1 MWIRLIVVLL
11 IALVCSLILTPLVR
25 KVGTKF
31 SIVEKPSSRKIHKR
45 AVTCLGGVAIYIS
58 FMASVLVAALIV
70 FKNPHISFSYELVG
84 LLCGG
89 SIILVLGLVD
99 DIKGTRAPVKVAWQ
113 IAAAL
118 VTSAVFG
125 IRMTYVDIPFF
136 GVIWLRTFSL
146 PLTLLWVVGLTN
158 ALNWLDGLDGLA
170 AGVSSIACVSLL
182 VVSWRGGDL
191 FSVIVLIALLG
202 ATLGFLKYNFYPA
215 KVFMGDTGSNFL
227 GFVLANV
234 AIMGGLKSAAA
245 LSLMVPILI
254 LGIPIFDTLFSIWRR
269 VRLKKSPIK
278 PDTDH
283 FHFRLVKLGLNQRQA
298 VLVIYVISAVLGG
311 CAILLAQNP
320 TLTSLAVVVFIVGLL
335 VLAFLR
341 LGLLSVS
348 FKE

>member
-11 IALVCSLILTPLVR
+11 IALVSSLILTPLVR
-25 KVGTKF
+25 KLGTKF
-31 SIVEKPSSRKIHKR
+31 RIVERPSSRKIHKK

-58 FMASVLVAALIV
+58 FMASVFVASLIV

-125 IRMTYVDIPFF
+125 IRMTYVDVPFF

-202 ATLGFLKYNFYPA
+202 ATLGFLRYNFYPA

-269 VRLKKSPIK
+269 VRLKRSPIK

-283 FHFRLVKLGLNQRQA
+283 FHFRLVKLGLNHRQA

>member
-1 MWIRLIVVLL
+1 
-11 IALVCSLILTPLVR
+11 
-25 KVGTKF
+25 
-31 SIVEKPSSRKIHKR
+31 
-45 AVTCLGGVAIYIS
+45 
-58 FMASVLVAALIV
+58 MASVLVASLIV

-125 IRMTYVDIPFF
+125 IRMTYVDVPFF

-202 ATLGFLKYNFYPA
+202 ATLGFLRYNFYPA

-283 FHFRLVKLGLNQRQA
+283 FHFRLVKLGLTHRQA